1 MRTLEF
7 VIAPEDE
14 GLTVEQFLRGRQGF
28 PRKRVVKLKHDPL
41 GMLRNGEHARSID
54 LLQAGDRL
62 TVRFALTTRWQ
73 MCMPRSAPKGGN
85 SWPSGPSTDWTG
97 IPPVWW

>member
-41 GMLRNGEHARSID
+41 GID
-54 LLQAGDRL
+54 RKS
-62 TVRFALTTRWQ
+62 V
-73 MCMPRSAPKGGN
+73 
-85 SWPSGPSTDWTG
+85 
-97 IPPVWW
+97 V